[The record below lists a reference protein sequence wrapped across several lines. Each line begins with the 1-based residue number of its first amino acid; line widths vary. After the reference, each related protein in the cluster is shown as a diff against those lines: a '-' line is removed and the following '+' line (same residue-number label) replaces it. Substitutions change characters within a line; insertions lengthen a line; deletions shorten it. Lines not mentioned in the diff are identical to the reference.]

1 MASFAYRAIDEEG
14 LMQRGSIDAMN
25 AVDLELRLKRMGLE
39 LITFESIKKSTMLAA
54 KRISRKELVTFCF
67 HMDQLMRA
75 GVPII
80 DALTDLRDSVENP
93 AFRQIVAS
101 LLEDIEGGLK
111 LSEAMANH
119 PSAFDNVFVALIST
133 GEQTG
138 QLPEVLS
145 KLTENLK
152 WQDELAAQVKKA
164 MTYPIFAGVV
174 IIGVVFALM
183 IFLVPQLAVTMK
195 ALTPNPPPQTL
206 ALIAV
211 SAWMQK
217 YWYLVVGLPIVSV
230 VTLIFLA
237 KTNEEVRYRIDA
249 LVLKLPIMGPL
260 TNKIILAR
268 FSTYFA
274 LMYQSGIS
282 VLECI
287 RISEKIVGNRVIEQG
302 LQRVGREI
310 NDGSGITQA
319 FQNVRLFPPLVIRML
334 KVGETSGGLDTA
346 LLNVSYF
353 YNRDVKEMMG
363 RLQEMIQP
371 VLTVVLGGILILI
384 LLTIFSPM
392 YDVIAKVNTTGGR

>member
-1 MASFAYRAIDEEG
+1 MASFAYRAIDQEG
-14 LMQRGSIDAMN
+14 LMQRGDVDALN
-25 AVDLELRLKRMGLE
+25 VVDLELRLKRLGLE
-39 LITFESIKKSTMLAA
+39 LITFESIKKSTILSA

-67 HMDQLMRA
+67 HLDQLMRA

-80 DALTDLRDSVENP
+80 DSLTDLRDSAENP
-93 AFRQIVAS
+93 AFKQIVGS
-101 LLEDIEGGLK
+101 LLEDIEGGLT

-119 PSAFDNVFVALIST
+119 PSAFDKVFVALIST

-138 QLPEVLS
+138 QLPAVLS

-152 WQDELAAQVKKA
+152 WQDELASQVKKA
-164 MTYPIFAGVV
+164 MMYPIFAGTV

-183 IFLVPQLAVTMK
+183 IFLVPQLAITMK
-195 ALTPNPPPQTL
+195 ALTPNPPVQTM

-217 YWYLVVGLPIVSV
+217 YWYLVIGVPIVSA
-230 VTLIFLA
+230 TTMFILA
-237 KTNEEVRYRIDA
+237 KTNEEVRFWIDGMM
-249 LVLKLPIMGPL
+249 LKMPIVGPL

-274 LMYQSGIS
+274 LMYQSGIG
-282 VLECI
+282 VLDCI

-310 NDGSGITQA
+310 NEGTGITQA
-319 FQNVRLFPPLVIRML
+319 FQNVHLFPPLVIRML

-363 RLQEMIQP
+363 NLQEMIQP
-371 VLTVVLGGILILI
+371 ILTVVLGGILILI
-384 LLTIFSPM
+384 LVTVFSPM
-392 YDVIAKVNTTGGR
+392 YDVIAKVKT

>member
-319 FQNVRLFPPLVIRML
+319 FQNVHLFPPLVIRML

>member
-1 MASFAYRAIDEEG
+1 
-14 LMQRGSIDAMN
+14 MQRGSIDAMN

>member
-1 MASFAYRAIDEEG
+1 
-14 LMQRGSIDAMN
+14 MQRGSIDAMN
-25 AVDLELRLKRMGLE
+25 TVDLELRLKRMGLE

-164 MTYPIFAGVV
+164 MTYPIFAGIV

-195 ALTPNPPPQTL
+195 ALTPNPPPQTM

-217 YWYLVVGLPIVSV
+217 YWYIVVGLPIVSV
-230 VTLIFLA
+230 VTLVVLA